1 MLTHKLGIVAL
12 VLSTLL
18 QAQQEETWFDRV
30 VNLYWNGEY
39 EQTLAVLVA
48 VAPETLPDFERLEY
62 YKYSGFSHMALGDLD
77 AALEDFV
84 GLLSTDP
91 GYSFDPSMV
100 SPKIIEHLETAK
112 ETVMKDLFNK
122 GKTAYYEEDY
132 ETAVGFMDQILQMDP
147 DYELAKEYKQLSE
160 ERVEPYGEDSFHR
173 ESGAPSGARYD
184 ELSRRR
190 RKSYLPRDERDDPAR
205 TTTKDPSGIPS
216 LRQPDQA
223 RRKSHHSDR
232 HRKGWNGPRSKSATL
247 GERSH
252 RPSRYRGGA
261 TMAVSSSP
269 PVRHTGSSHTSGGF
283 KLRGQKIEP
292 SARSPFSP

>member
-160 ERVEPYGEDSFHR
+160 ERVEPTEKIASVENPEPQAEQDTTSSPAEDENRIYHVTSEMTPPVLLQRILPEYPRFDSRIKR
-173 ESGAPSGARYD
+173 EGRVIILIVIEKDGTVQEARV
-184 ELSRRR
+184 LRSV
-190 RKSYLPRDERDDPAR
+190 SAR
-205 TTTKDPSGIPS
+205 I
-216 LRQPDQA
+216 DQA
-223 RRKSHHSDR
+223 AIEAVQQ
-232 HRKGWNGPRSKSATL
+232 W
-247 GERSH
+247 
-252 RPSRYRGGA
+252 RYRPALLSG
-261 TMAVSSSP
+261 T
-269 PVRHTGSSHTSGGF
+269 PVRVTQVVGLNF
-283 KLRGQKIEP
+283 EVKR
-292 SARSPFSP
+292 